1 MPMDDS
7 YRMRLK
13 IGSHEFEADGPVDVV
28 QEQAKRFM
36 ELIAALPAERVMPP
50 LPAHREP
57 NAAVDALLPPVPP
70 QSTTL
75 SFPKIDLELNKI
87 MKVDERIVSLTVRPK
102 NPDDAA
108 LLLLYGQKMLREN
121 DSVTGAE
128 VMGGITATGGL
139 SIGRVDRLLENLAR
153 GGDVIVVGEHR
164 SKRYRLTNAGLN
176 KVRQVAGEL
185 VATVA

>member
-57 NAAVDALLPPVPP
+57 NAAVDALLPPVPHRAR
-70 QSTTL
+70 L
-75 SFPKIDLELNKI
+75 FLFP
-87 MKVDERIVSLTVRPK
+87 
-102 NPDDAA
+102 
-108 LLLLYGQKMLREN
+108 
-121 DSVTGAE
+121 
-128 VMGGITATGGL
+128 
-139 SIGRVDRLLENLAR
+139 
-153 GGDVIVVGEHR
+153 
-164 SKRYRLTNAGLN
+164 RLTWNST
-176 KVRQVAGEL
+176 RS
-185 VATVA
+185 